1 MMPKG
6 LELACVNGLK
16 HHFNVQNLLFK
27 VSSLLCSCIRPQREN
42 LLGQN
47 RGQISTLDR
56 TNGGV
61 QIAPECIALQILCY
75 LLNAALNW
83 CRYDDTKIAGFHFCS
98 LSWKTLSSSRMGQIP
113 QKFSI

>member
-6 LELACVNGLK
+6 LELACFNGLK

-27 VSSLLCSCIRPQREN
+27 VSSLLCSCM
-42 LLGQN
+42 GQN

-61 QIAPECIALQILCY
+61 QIAPECIALEGPATHLRLVSI
-75 LLNAALNW
+75 A
-83 CRYDDTKIAGFHFCS
+83 CRSYETKTDFAGPPCKFCA
-98 LSWKTLSSSRMGQIP
+98 TC
-113 QKFSI
+113 